1 MVIYSRDY
9 VLRLIE
15 RLGQLLRRV
24 PGQFRDPAMLSDD
37 LDDDVNE
44 IALQAGFDLG
54 LAIRLSEESLLM
66 LVAPFG
72 ELDSN
77 RCRLLAELLYINGL
91 RAALRGESSVAFANH
106 SRAIHLY
113 RMIRIGE
120 AEETSLPGITERI
133 VTLEAILSDRN
144 VMPGDRADTGE
155 AGTTDEAETA

>member
-1 MVIYSRDY
+1 MVIHSRDY

-15 RLGQLLRRV
+15 RLGQLLRQV
-24 PGQFRDPAMLSDD
+24 PGQLRDPAAVPGD

-72 ELDSN
+72 EVDSS

-91 RAALRGESSVAFANH
+91 QAARRGESSLAFANH

-120 AEETSLPGITERI
+120 AEETSLPGVTERI
-133 VTLEAILSDRN
+133 MTLEAILADGS
-144 VMPGDRADTGE
+144 VTPGARSDTGE
-155 AGTTDEAETA
+155 AGATGEAETA